1 MRVSSTQIN
10 DFMACP
16 RAWAFRYVGKE
27 ETIAGK
33 AAAVGSIFHAI
44 QEWRTRYGT
53 FPSVEDIRSL
63 PGNYDS
69 PGTLLA
75 RFGDD
80 ALYPLAAWMAEEVGD
95 PTPFLPSEDAY
106 PDLYLEFD
114 LEADPTEL
122 QFDGTAEPVR
132 LGGFLD
138 ILAFSKD
145 GRHAWIG
152 DWKTRGASSWKDR
165 PVGDEL
171 ASNAQLLYYA
181 ASLLYAR
188 PELRTVTFT
197 HLNVLRPERVGGT
210 VEVDVQTVRLSRE
223 HIETW
228 TSEVLLP
235 TLRGMLAARAAWL
248 DGEKA
253 SVDTNRASCYRFGK
267 CAHYTACG
275 RVEAEA
281 ALAENIAANGGR
293 FNPLSML

>member
-1 MRVSSTQIN
+1 MRVSSTQLN
-10 DFMACP
+10 DYIACP

-27 ETIAGK
+27 ETIAGA

-53 FPSVEDIRSL
+53 FPTIEDIRAL

-75 RFGDD
+75 RFGDE
-80 ALYPLAAWMAEEVGD
+80 ALYPLAAYMAEEVGD
-95 PTPFLPSEDAY
+95 PTPFLPSDYVY

-114 LEADPTEL
+114 LEADPIEL
-122 QFDGTAEPVR
+122 TFDGVAEPVR
-132 LGGFLD
+132 LGGYLD
-138 ILAFSKD
+138 ILAFSED

-152 DWKTRGASSWKDR
+152 DWKTRGAASWKDR
-165 PVGDEL
+165 PVGADL

-181 ASLLYAR
+181 AALLYAR
-188 PELRTVTFT
+188 PEIRTVTFT
-197 HLNVLRPERVGGT
+197 HLNVLRPNGVGGT
-210 VEVDVQTVRLSRE
+210 VEVDVQTVRLVARD
-223 HIETW
+223 IEAW
-228 TSEVLLP
+228 TAEVLLP

-248 DGEKA
+248 DGDKA
-253 SVDTNRASCYRFGK
+253 GVDTNRASCYRFGK

-281 ALAENIAANGGR
+281 TLLENIAANGGR